1 MPPGHD
7 AVSIACA
14 FDHAGVPLREA
25 VLGALADSGDQVL
38 DLGDADDYPQSARAV
53 AAAILGGKAER
64 GILVCGSGAGVAV
77 AASKVR
83 GIRAATVSDGYTA
96 HQSVEHDDLNVLCL
110 GARVIG
116 PELARELVRIFVAAR
131 FSGAERHVRRLAEVA
146 EIENDNVAH
155 TRATAKE
162 IEV

>member
-1 MPPGHD
+1 MK
-7 AVSIACA
+7 IACA
-14 FDHAGVPLREA
+14 FDHAGVPLRDA
-25 VLGALADSGDQVL
+25 VLTALRDGGQEVL
-38 DLGDADDYPQSARAV
+38 DSGDADDYPQSARAV
-53 AAAILGGKAER
+53 AAAIMDGEAER
-64 GILVCGSGAGVAV
+64 GVCGSGAGVAV

-116 PELARELVRIFVAAR
+116 PELARELVHTFTAAR
-131 FSGAERHVRRLAEVA
+131 FSGGSDICVA
-146 EIENDNVAH
+146 WPRWPIENDNVAD

-162 IEV
+162 IEA

>member
-1 MPPGHD
+1 MK
-7 AVSIACA
+7 IACA
-14 FDHAGVPLREA
+14 FDHAGVPLRDA
-25 VLGALADSGDQVL
+25 VLAGLRDGGDEAL
-38 DLGDADDYPQSARAV
+38 DLGDAEDYPQSARAV
-53 AAAILGGKAER
+53 AAAIVDGDTER
-64 GILVCGSGAGVAV
+64 GVLVCGSGAGVAV

-116 PELARELVRIFVAAR
+116 PELARELVRTFAAAR

-146 EIENDNVAH
+146 EIENDNLARP
-155 TRATAKE
+155 RATAKE
-162 IEV
+162 IEA